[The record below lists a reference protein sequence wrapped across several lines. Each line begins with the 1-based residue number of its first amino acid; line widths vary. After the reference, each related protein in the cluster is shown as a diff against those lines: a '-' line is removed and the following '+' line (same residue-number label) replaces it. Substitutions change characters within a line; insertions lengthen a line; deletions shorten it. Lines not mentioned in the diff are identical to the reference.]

1 MINNQSKTRQNFR
14 KHIIYKY
21 YNVNIKQ
28 KIQEDK

>member
-21 YNVNIKQ
+21 HVNIKQ